1 MNNRSDQNKKPFTV
15 IIPARYASSR
25 FPGKPLALL
34 GTKPMLLWVYELA
47 LKSQAT
53 SVHIA
58 TDDERI
64 AQVARAA
71 GASVVM
77 TSPDLASGTE
87 RVWAAAKRLRL
98 PSATVIVNVQGDEP
112 RLPPAHINQVAQLLH
127 AHPKADMTSLS
138 VPITD
143 LNQLNDRNCVKVVC
157 DVAGRALFFSRT
169 AIPMATAANKAL
181 GQRVWHRHLGLY
193 AYRLKFLDTY
203 VRWPRS
209 AYEQMEDLE
218 QLRALYH
225 GAYVLLA
232 PTQQAPTGIDTPAD
246 LQRLADQER
255 RDALGQRQAR
265 SAKTGKK

>member
-1 MNNRSDQNKKPFTV
+1 MNNRSDQTKKPFTV

-87 RVWAAAKRLRL
+87 RVWAAAKQLRL
-98 PSATVIVNVQGDEP
+98 SSATVIVNVQGDEP
-112 RLPPAHINQVAQLLH
+112 RLPPAHINRVAQLLH

-157 DVAGRALFFSRT
+157 DVAGRALFFSRA
-169 AIPMATAANKAL
+169 AIPMATAAKL
-181 GQRVWHRHLGLY
+181 GQGVWHRHLGLY

-232 PTQQAPTGIDTPAD
+232 PTQQAPAGIDTPAD
-246 LQRLADQER
+246 LQRLADQEAR
-255 RDALGQRQAR
+255 VNKTASCPR